1 MLPALAK
8 ERAAADDARLMDDAQ
23 PKPSPPHRRK
33 GPVSLDALLGE
44 QLSPV
49 IRAQGFANM
58 AIHLHWAEIAGSSLS
73 QWSEAVAL
81 KWPPRPMALPA
92 ATAPARN
99 APGGATLVIKVE
111 GAFALDLQHSA
122 PQVMERVNR
131 FFGWRCVEKIVIKQG
146 PVRKQ
151 AAARKRPRKPL
162 SVADSRRLDALL
174 ADMGSDALRA
184 SLERLG
190 VAMLT
195 RSHNP

>member
-1 MLPALAK
+1 
-8 ERAAADDARLMDDAQ
+8 MDDPQ
-23 PKPSPPHRRK
+23 PKTSPPQRRK

-81 KWPPRPMALPA
+81 KWPPRPTAQQTPA
-92 ATAPARN
+92 APSRNSRAPN
-99 APGGATLVIKVE
+99 SPGGATLIIKVE
-111 GAFALDLQHSA
+111 GAFALELQHSA

-151 AAARKRPRKPL
+151 SIAPKRPRKPL
-162 SVADSRRLDALL
+162 SVEDSHRLDTLL
-174 ADMGSDALRA
+174 ADMGSETLRA

>member
-1 MLPALAK
+1 MIGM
-8 ERAAADDARLMDDAQ
+8 MDTAQ
-23 PKPSPPHRRK
+23 PKPGTPSPGTSAPGTSTRRK
-33 GPVSLDALLGE
+33 GPVALETLLGE

-58 AIHLHWAEIAGSSLS
+58 AVHLHWAEIAGTSLS

-81 KWPPRPMALPA
+81 KWPPRP
-92 ATAPARN
+92 TAQASTQAPN

-111 GAFALDLQHSA
+111 GAFALELQHSA
-122 PQVMERVNR
+122 PQVIERVNR

-151 AAARKRPRKPL
+151 SAPPKRPRKPL
-162 SVADSRRLDALL
+162 SVENSLKLNALL
-174 ADMGSDALRA
+174 ADMENETLRA

>member
-1 MLPALAK
+1 
-8 ERAAADDARLMDDAQ
+8 MDSAP
-23 PKPSPPHRRK
+23 PKPGTPARRK
-33 GPVSLDALLGE
+33 GPVALDSLLGE

-81 KWPPRPMALPA
+81 KWPPRPTAQA
-92 ATAPARN
+92 AHAPARN
-99 APGGATLVIKVE
+99 SPGGATLIIKVE
-111 GAFALDLQHSA
+111 GAFALELQHSA

-151 AAARKRPRKPL
+151 GAPLKRPRKPL
-162 SVADSRRLDALL
+162 SVEDSRKLDALL
-174 ADMGSDALRA
+174 ADMGSTTLRA